1 MTTLSTTV
9 IGLGSMGLGAALS
22 LARAGIAVRGLD
34 LNPQPGLELATAGGT
49 VATDAADAVRASDA
63 VFVFLVDAG
72 QVRRVLFD
80 GGAVAAARP
89 GTVFVLCPTMPPDD
103 AVAIAADL
111 TAAGMLAIDAPV
123 SGGAAKAREGAI
135 SIMASGPAQAFDR
148 IQPALDAIAARVF
161 RLGEEPGAGSRM
173 KLINQLL
180 AGVHIAAMAEAMV
193 LAAKSGLDLAT
204 VQDVITECA
213 GNSWMFQNRGPQVV
227 AGDYTPFSAVD
238 IFVKDLGIVTDAAQ
252 ALETPTPLAT
262 ASLALYRE
270 AAKAGLGRQADAA
283 IAKILAGKAKA
294 RLPGDPA

>member
-1 MTTLSTTV
+1 MTDLSTTV

-22 LARAGIAVRGLD
+22 LARAGIPVTGLD
-34 LNPQPGLELATAGGT
+34 LDPQPGRDLAAAGGR
-49 VATDAADAVRASDA
+49 VATTAAEAVQDSDA
-63 VFVFLVDAG
+63 VFVFLVDAA
-72 QVRRVLFD
+72 QTRRVLFQ

-111 TAAGMLAIDAPV
+111 TTAGMFAIDAPV

-135 SIMASGPAQAFDR
+135 SIMASGPEQAFRR

-204 VQDVITECA
+204 VQDVIAECA

-227 AGDYTPFSAVD
+227 RGDYTPFSAVD

-252 ALETPTPLAT
+252 ALDTPTPLAT
-262 ASLALYRE
+262 AALALYRE
-270 AAKAGLGRQADAA
+270 AAQAGLGRQADASVA
-283 IAKILAGKAKA
+283 RILARKAKA